1 MKRRDFFSLVSG
13 GLGATAFLSCS
24 KEFLNEPS
32 LVSAARPGGGGGTA
46 TRYPLRIPVSVN
58 SPNGY
63 ELNCINAGS
72 INVGGKTVGNLWSY
86 NGNYPAETLIATK
99 GETVK
104 ITLKNNLPEETITHW
119 HGMIVDHH
127 NDGGPMHHVTT
138 GSPYNYNF
146 PVIQRAALN
155 WYHPHP
161 HMLTG
166 KQVNLG
172 MAGAF
177 IIRDAEENAIG
188 LPSGKYEVPL
198 IIRDVTIDKSGN
210 LSYKPTSGGFN
221 GQAPMVNGILSP
233 YLEVDKAVYRFR
245 ILNGANSRI
254 FGLALGNGG
263 SVKLIGNDGGL
274 LPASVLQTRMDIS
287 PAERLDIL
295 VDFRGLSGGV
305 MLKDMRTGWDL
316 LEFRVNG
323 STVNNFDYSKS
334 ITSVISSLS
343 APETTRIFSFDG
355 MTKINGLEYSMDR
368 IDWTVPFGKTEKWIF
383 KTNGN
388 APHPVHIHGASFQVI
403 SRSGG
408 RGKTYPWEAGWKDT
422 VLLEDSETVEV
433 LIRFDGYKGMY
444 LMHCHKLE
452 HEDLG
457 MMANFEVVE

>member
-13 GLGATAFLSCS
+13 GLGATAFISCS

-32 LVSAARPGGGGGTA
+32 LVSAARPGGGGGGTL
-46 TRYPLRIPVSVN
+46 RYPLRVPATVTN
-58 SPNGY
+58 PNGY
-63 ELNCINAGS
+63 LLDCQNAGS
-72 INVGGKTVGNLWSY
+72 LDVGGKSVSNLWSY
-86 NGNYPAETLIATK
+86 NGKYPADTLVATK
-99 GETVK
+99 GGNVV
-104 ITLKNNLPEETITHW
+104 INMVNHLPEETITHW
-119 HGMIVDHH
+119 HGMIVNHE
-127 NDGGPMHHVTT
+127 NDGGPMLVVNTS
-138 GSPYNYNF
+138 GSYPYNF
-146 PVIQRAALN
+146 QVIQRAALN

-177 IIRDAEENAIG
+177 IIRDAEETGIG
-188 LPSGKYEVPL
+188 LPSGNYEIPL
-198 IIRDVTIDKSGN
+198 IIRDVTIDKSGSI
-210 LSYKPTSGGFN
+210 SYKPTSGGFN
-221 GQAPMVNGILSP
+221 GQAPMVNGILNP
-233 YLEVDKAVYRFR
+233 YLQVDKAVYRFR

-254 FGLALGNGG
+254 FGLALSNGG

-274 LPASVLQTRMDIS
+274 LPSASLETRMDIA

-295 VDFRGLSGGV
+295 IDFRNLSGNL
-305 MLKDMRTGWDL
+305 MLKDMRSGWDL
-316 LEFRVNG
+316 LEFRVSGTSN
-323 STVNNFDYSKS
+323 SNFNYA
-334 ITSVISSLS
+334 TSISSAFTPLS
-343 APETTRIFSFDG
+343 SPLRTRVFSFDG

-368 IDWTVPFGKTEKWIF
+368 IDWQVPFGETEKWVF

-403 SRSGG
+403 SRTGG
-408 RGKTYPWEAGWKDT
+408 RGRTYPWEAGWKDT

-433 LIRFDGYKGMY
+433 LIRFDGYKGKY

-457 MMANFEVVE
+457 MMANFEVI

>member
-13 GLGATAFLSCS
+13 GLGATAFISCS

-32 LVSAARPGGGGGTA
+32 LVSAARPGGGGGGT
-46 TRYPLRIPVSVN
+46 TRYPLRIPDTVI

-63 ELNCINAGS
+63 ILTCQNAGNL
-72 INVGGKTVGNLWSY
+72 NVGGKTVNNLWSY
-86 NGNYPAETLIATK
+86 NGEYPAKTLISQRGA
-99 GETVK
+99 TVK
-104 ITLKNNLPEETITHW
+104 ITLKNTLPEETITHW

-127 NDGGPMHHVTT
+127 NDGGPMHHVPT
-138 GSPYNYNF
+138 GGTYEYEF

-177 IIRDAEENAIG
+177 IIRDVEENAIG

-210 LSYKPTSGGFN
+210 LSYKPSSGGFN

-254 FGLALGNGG
+254 FGLALSNGG

-274 LPASVLQTRMDIS
+274 LPSSSLETRIDIS

-295 VDFRGLSGGV
+295 IDFRNLSGNL
-305 MLKDMRTGWDL
+305 MLKDMRSGWDL
-316 LEFRVNG
+316 LEFRVSG
-323 STVNNFDYSKS
+323 SINNNFDYNRS
-334 ITSVISSLS
+334 ITSVFTALTGSV
-343 APETTRIFSFDG
+343 TTRVFSFDG

-368 IDWTVPFGKTEKWIF
+368 IDWQVPFGVTERWIF

-403 SRSGG
+403 NRTGG
-408 RGKTYPWEAGWKDT
+408 RGRLYPWESGWKDT

-433 LIRFDGYKGMY
+433 LIKFDGYKGMY

-457 MMANFEVVE
+457 MMANFQVI

>member
-13 GLGATAFLSCS
+13 GLGATAFISCS

-32 LVSAARPGGGGGTA
+32 LVSEARPGGGGGGTM
-46 TRYPLRIPVSVN
+46 RNPLRIPGIVDRPSN
-58 SPNGY
+58 Y
-63 ELNCINAGS
+63 ELNCINTGS
-72 INVGGKTVGNLWSY
+72 LDVGGERKVSNFWSY
-86 NGNYPAETLIATK
+86 NGEYPAKTLIAYR
-99 GETVK
+99 GQTVS
-104 ITLKNNLPEETITHW
+104 INLKNNLPEETITHW

-127 NDGGPMHHVTT
+127 NDGGPMNHVAS
-138 GSPYNYNF
+138 GGVYAYDF

-177 IIRDAEENAIG
+177 IIRDDEDNG
-188 LPSGKYEVPL
+188 TRFPNGKYEVPL
-198 IIRDVTIDKSGN
+198 IIRDVTIDRNGSI
-210 LSYKPTSGGFN
+210 SYKPSSGGFN
-221 GQAPMVNGILSP
+221 GQAPMVNGILNA
-233 YLEVDKAVYRFR
+233 YLGVDKAVYRFR

-254 FGLALGNGG
+254 FGLALSNGA

-274 LPASVLQTRMDIS
+274 LPSSSLQTRMDIA

-295 VDFRGLSGGV
+295 IDFRNFTGTV
-305 MLKDMRTGWDL
+305 MLKDMRSGWDL
-316 LEFRVNG
+316 LEFR
-323 STVNNFDYSKS
+323 STGATGNSYDFATD
-334 ITSVISSLS
+334 ISSVVTSLGN
-343 APETTRIFSFDG
+343 PVTTRVFSFDG

-368 IDWTVPFGKTEKWIF
+368 IDWTVPFGATEKWVF

-403 SRSGG
+403 RRTGG
-408 RGKTYPWEAGWKDT
+408 RGRTYPWEAGWKDT

-433 LIRFDGYKGMY
+433 LIKFDVYRGMY

-457 MMANFEVVE
+457 MMANFEVV